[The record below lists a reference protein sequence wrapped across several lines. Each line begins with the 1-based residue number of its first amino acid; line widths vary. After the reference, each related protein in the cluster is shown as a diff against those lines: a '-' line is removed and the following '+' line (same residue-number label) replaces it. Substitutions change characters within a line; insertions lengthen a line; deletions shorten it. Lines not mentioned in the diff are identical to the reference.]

1 MMMDSSSKII
11 SLALLSLLVLASAGP
26 AILRDGEDTK
36 KSCTDNDSSQ
46 CDGDWQICCDGECVN
61 LSDGCL
67 GVSGDALWG
76 IGIAAAVASIAIPV
90 ICCCCC
96 CGALFWFL
104 RRRSQ
109 RQG

>member
-1 MMMDSSSKII
+1 MMMDSSCKII

-26 AILRDGEDTK
+26 AILRDGEDTRK
-36 KSCTDNDSSQ
+36 TCTNDDSSQ
-46 CDGDWQICCDGECVN
+46 CEGWQICCDGECTDI
-61 LSDGCL
+61 SDGCL

-76 IGIAAAVASIAIPV
+76 IGIAAAVASIAVPV

-96 CGALFWFL
+96 CGAIFWFL